1 MNRLSKILL
10 LLLLIVLIDQTLG
23 AIFSYACNH
32 LKGGETKWE
41 HYIAYQAKAD
51 IAIFGSSRA
60 NHHYSTTTLHDSL
73 GGNVINY
80 GKDGMGV
87 IYSYAMMKSLT
98 ERYCPKIII
107 LDVISWFDLQIDDN
121 YKYIAQLRY
130 MSDIPS
136 FSGVIN
142 DVSPMESIKLWCQSY
157 KYNTEW
163 YYLCRDALK
172 TTSFD
177 YKINGFWPLDDK
189 KNKKLGTGDVYF
201 DIVPID
207 PVKLRYLKTF
217 IKEASQKSMLF
228 VFVSPYYRGVSA
240 NAFNIVADICKTENV
255 YFYNMFCD
263 SRLVKND
270 SYWFDNCHLNKYG
283 AEKYTSIVAHMI
295 KKDSA
300 TPSQTRIYREKIN
313 GGRVEDIKKNSIRK
327 NSLRKSCSLND

>member
-1 MNRLSKILL
+1 MNRIFKIVL
-10 LLLLIVLIDQTLG
+10 LLLLIVLIDQALG
-23 AIFSYACNH
+23 AIFSYASNH

-41 HYIAYQAKAD
+41 HYIAYQSKAD

-80 GKDGMGV
+80 GKDGMGI
-87 IYSYAMMKSLT
+87 IYHYARMKSLT

-107 LDVISWFDLQIDDN
+107 LDVVSWFDLQIDDN

-172 TTSFD
+172 ATSFD
-177 YKINGFWPLDDK
+177 CKDNGYWPLYEK
-189 KNKKLGTGDVYF
+189 KKLGTADVYA
-201 DIVPID
+201 DTVPID
-207 PVKLRYLKTF
+207 SVKLSYLKTF
-217 IKEASQKSMLF
+217 IEEASHKSKLY
-228 VFVSPYYRGVSA
+228 VFVSPWYRGVSA
-240 NAFNIVADICKTENV
+240 NAYNVVAEICEKKNV
-255 YFYNMFCD
+255 SFINLFCD
-263 SRLVKND
+263 SVFAQND
-270 SYWFDNCHLNKYG
+270 SYWSDNCHLNKYG

-295 KKDSA
+295 KNDFNFSN
-300 TPSQTRIYREKIN
+300 E
-313 GGRVEDIKKNSIRK
+313 RK
-327 NSLRKSCSLND
+327 